1 MFDAFV
7 ARGGSFIDTANLY
20 TKGTN
25 ERFVGELVAHDRDR
39 FVVATTYTL
48 QLRAG
53 DPNSADNHRESMVT
67 ALEASLERGAHYV
80 GSLLGPRRRSA
91 HARGGDDARARR
103 SGAGGQGPLRP
114 HRRRLLPMAAS
125 LDLAVTPRGPKPR
138 SYPSSARPPPPSSP
152 TTSAR
157 STSSSPRSTSPVW
170 TPRAAWSWASPRN
183 CSRSI
188 GSATASR
195 ATSGAASTSTEV
207 RSAGSYRSDI
217 RGCPSSRR
225 TAGGSPRP
233 SKTHRWASPA

>member
-7 ARGGSFIDTANLY
+7 ARGGNFIDTANLY
-20 TKGTN
+20 TKGTS
-25 ERFVGELVAHDRDR
+25 ERIVDELVAHGRDR
-39 FVVATTYTL
+39 FISGAPAWRVAQMNTIADFRGWTRFAAL
-48 QLRAG
+48 QIE
-53 DPNSADNHRESMVT
+53 D
-67 ALEASLERGAHYV
+67 
-80 GSLLGPRRRSA
+80 SLLQRTPER
-91 HARGGDDARARR
+91 D
-103 SGAGGQGPLRP
+103 
-114 HRRRLLPMAAS
+114 LLPMAAS
-125 LDLAVTPRGPKPR
+125 LDLAVTPWGAKPR
-138 SYPSSARPPPPSSP
+138 SYPSSARAPPPSSP

-195 ATSGAASTSTEV
+195 STSGAASTGNEV

-233 SKTHRWASPA
+233 SRTHRWASPA